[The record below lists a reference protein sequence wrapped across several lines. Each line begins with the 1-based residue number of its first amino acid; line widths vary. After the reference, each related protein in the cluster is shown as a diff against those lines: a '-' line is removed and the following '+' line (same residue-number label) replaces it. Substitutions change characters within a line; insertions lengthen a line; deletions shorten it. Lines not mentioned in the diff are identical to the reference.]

1 MIYPPHWFTAPRV
14 RRVQRMI
21 QLLPSASPGVGR
33 HTLLLDLRGKL
44 DGPREDH
51 PDILA
56 LLKEL
61 GFIHEQSNRIWLNR
75 KGKRAQSL
83 SPTNARRELSEALL
97 GSGYLFSQVRR
108 VIEESSLD
116 DDGNAHVR
124 VATLRRSAPQV
135 LGLLRAWPNVVG
147 PSQIIIPSSLYAS
160 LDTPWSLIPLPRPD
174 DGTKKAIGSRGEAY
188 SYHLLRRA
196 AKPANTITWVALDDD
211 SLGYDIEDWTSG
223 LTRIEVKSSQKGD
236 VRFFLTENEHRVAHS
251 NPDTYVLHFWGNIN
265 LRRDPDHEFLA
276 LRSLGFPLIY
286 HNLAKHLAD
295 GRLQAVATKYRVTAP
310 LKQNQ
315 PAC

>member
-33 HTLLLDLRGKL
+33 HTLLLDLRGQL

-51 PDILA
+51 PAILA

-61 GFIHEQSNRIWLNR
+61 GFIHEQGSSIWLSR
-75 KGKRAQSL
+75 RGKRAQTL
-83 SPTNARRELSEALL
+83 SPTNARRELCETLL

-116 DDGNAHVR
+116 NDGNAHVR
-124 VATLRRSAPQV
+124 VAILGRSAPQV

-147 PSQIIIPSSLYAS
+147 PSMVIIPSSLYAT

-188 SYHLLRRA
+188 SYHLLRRV
-196 AKPANTITWVALDDD
+196 AKPSNAITWVALDDD
-211 SLGYDIEDWTSG
+211 SRGYDIEDWTSG
-223 LTRIEVKSSQKGD
+223 LTRIEVKSSQYGE
-236 VRFFLTENEHRVAHS
+236 VRFFLTENEHKVAHS
-251 NPDTYVLHFWGNIN
+251 NPETYVLHFWGNIN
-265 LRRDPDHEFLA
+265 LRRDPDIEFLA
-276 LRSLGFPLIY
+276 LRNLGFPLIY
-286 HNLAKHLAD
+286 RNVPEHLAD
-295 GRLQAVATKYRVTAP
+295 GRLQAVATRFRVSALAGP
-310 LKQNQ
+310 E
-315 PAC
+315 